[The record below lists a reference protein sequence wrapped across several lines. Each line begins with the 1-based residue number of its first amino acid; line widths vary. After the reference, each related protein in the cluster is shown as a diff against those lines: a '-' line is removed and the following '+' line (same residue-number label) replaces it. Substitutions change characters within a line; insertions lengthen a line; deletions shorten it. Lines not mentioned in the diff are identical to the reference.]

1 MTYSQEIITDMS
13 NTATDMATI
22 IGRYKGASTLYAQE
36 LARIAQHETLSKT
49 AKAKIEVVV
58 DRLFNM
64 IAENEEL
71 WANRGK
77 RELEE
82 AA

>member
-1 MTYSQEIITDMS
+1 MTDMNNMAS
-13 NTATDMATI
+13 DMARI
-22 IGRYKGASTLYAQE
+22 IGRYKGATTVYAQE
-36 LARIAQHETLSKT
+36 LAKIAQDQTLNKH
-49 AKAKIEVVV
+49 AKARIEVVV

-71 WANRGK
+71 WANRLK

-82 AA
+82 VA

>member
-1 MTYSQEIITDMS
+1 MN
-13 NTATDMATI
+13 NTASDMARI
-22 IGRYKGASTLYAQE
+22 IGRYKGASTVYAEE
-36 LARIAQHETLSKT
+36 LARIAQDQTLNKQ
-49 AKAKIEVVV
+49 AKARIEAVV

-71 WANRGK
+71 WDKLWDKRGK

>member
-1 MTYSQEIITDMS
+1 MTDMN
-13 NTATDMATI
+13 NTASDMARI
-22 IGRYKGASTLYAQE
+22 IGRYKGASTVYAEE
-36 LARIAQHETLSKT
+36 LARIAQDQTLNKQ
-49 AKAKIEVVV
+49 AKARIEAVV

-71 WANRGK
+71 WDKLWDKRGK

>member
-1 MTYSQEIITDMS
+1 MTYSEEIMTSMN
-13 NTATDMATI
+13 NTASDMARI
-22 IGRYKGASTLYAQE
+22 IGRYKGASEVYAQE
-36 LARIAQHETLSKT
+36 LARIAQQETLSKT
-49 AKAKIEVVV
+49 AKARIEVVV

>member
-1 MTYSQEIITDMS
+1 M
-13 NTATDMATI
+13 NKTASDMARI
-22 IGRYKGASTLYAQE
+22 IGRYKGATTLYAEE
-36 LARIAQHETLSKT
+36 LARIAQQETLSKT

-77 RELEE
+77 REVKEV
-82 AA
+82 A